1 VRKLILAIVGF
12 AAVAALWAGCGGGSD
27 ETGSTADSTADST
40 ATLTKAQFVKKAGEI
55 CAERNKKFDA
65 AVEPVRSEL
74 QSADGSAREEIANE
88 AILSSLVPLMEE
100 ELAKLEALGFPAGEE
115 KTISKMM
122 EDRAKAIADI
132 EADPSA
138 AVSSSASLT
147 AFSLE
152 MQKYGVTCPL

>member
-1 VRKLILAIVGF
+1 MHKLILAFVGF

-27 ETGSTADSTADST
+27 ETGPKANS
-40 ATLTKAQFVKKAGEI
+40 ATLTKAQFVKKADEI

-65 AVEPVRSEL
+65 SVEPVRNEL
-74 QSADGSAREEIANE
+74 QSADGSVKEEIANK
-88 AILSSLVPLMEE
+88 AILSSLVPLMKE

-115 KTISKMM
+115 KTISKML

-147 AFSLE
+147 AFSVE
-152 MQKYGVTCPL
+152 MQKYGATCPL